1 MIKYSIILSL
11 KYSKKSTKM
20 NRSYLNWCY
29 VKYLQNHVR
38 YSEEQIS
45 IFKHKCYDVHV
56 LTLDKA
62 YVLTVRLSG
71 TWYQLLLSLSF
82 QIMKNHYLSW
92 WVVSDT
98 SYNFAKVGNNF
109 CVVIRSPASSSFQR
123 QRQKTTKTIFVLST
137 VLNNGV
143 HFRKGNFGQVRTC
156 FRKYIIFS
164 FSNVWFLMSFDGHGF
179 MICQGFLSDMLSLM
193 WNSKELLINNLFAF
207 QGSYFAPKTP

>member
-1 MIKYSIILSL
+1 MHYVDLRQSGIVIIFFKAYALTVILS
-11 KYSKKSTKM
+11 S
-20 NRSYLNWCY
+20 
-29 VKYLQNHVR
+29 
-38 YSEEQIS
+38 
-45 IFKHKCYDVHV
+45 
-56 LTLDKA
+56 
-62 YVLTVRLSG
+62 

-82 QIMKNHYLSW
+82 KIMINHYLSW

-143 HFRKGNFGQVRTC
+143 HFRNGNSGQVRTC
-156 FRKYIIFS
+156 FRKYIILS

-179 MICQGFLSDMLSLM
+179 MIYQGFLSDMLSLM